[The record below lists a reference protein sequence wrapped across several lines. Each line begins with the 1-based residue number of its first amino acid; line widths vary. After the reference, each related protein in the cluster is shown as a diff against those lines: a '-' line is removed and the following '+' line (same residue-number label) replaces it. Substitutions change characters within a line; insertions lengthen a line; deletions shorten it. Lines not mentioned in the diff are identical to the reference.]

1 MKIDRRS
8 HLWICGKLAP
18 TRPPSTFPQAPQVRR
33 RATKT
38 VTDVLISFCY
48 RCPDS
53 VQINPS
59 PTTRKERRGGVTA
72 PQSGL

>member
-1 MKIDRRS
+1 MRTDHRS

-33 RATKT
+33 RAAKP
-38 VTDVLISFCY
+38 VTHVLISFCY

-53 VQINPS
+53 VQVNPS
-59 PTTRKERRGGVTA
+59 PT
-72 PQSGL
+72 